1 MTGVSIPGE
10 KCTQSGGFTSSEPS
24 SLIDEGWKNNVIT
37 EAYCSSGRVTV
48 ALMSLTGGEK
58 QIIYDGVFHEEKKI
72 PFSGISGKYN
82 AGVLQ
87 LFSTD
92 RSEPVGEWEPVNEC
106 QKNGTC

>member
-10 KCTQSGGFTSSEPS
+10 KCTQPGGLTSSEPS
-24 SLIDEGWKNNVIT
+24 SLNDEGWKNNVIT

-48 ALMSLTGGEK
+48 ALISLTGGEK
-58 QIIYDGVFHEEKKI
+58 QIIYDGVFQEGKKI

-87 LFSTD
+87 LLSTD
-92 RSEPVGEWEPVNEC
+92 RTEPIGEWVPVNEC